1 MSSSSQDG
9 TGLATQFWG
18 CRDYWRGCHCTRS
31 VTPMLLCSRLPLHL
45 SKVFSFPMKVLPFL
59 AKESPRCLII
69 PETAFYFGLCP
80 CLVAA
85 LCLPLGWLWIC
96 VCRTQ
101 AQPLGC
107 GLCSSFRNSFKLHGC
122 KKMGAAPSQPHGGL
136 NGVSAP
142 GAAPDQRWTEA
153 ERHSPVSAVSQ
164 LGRLPEAHPSS
175 LPSGGFQQG
184 GAPGVHLFGGAFPS
198 PTHFSPH
205 PWWFPWGHLPDAL
218 FSFPASG
225 VLWGESS

>member
-1 MSSSSQDG
+1 MSCRCSLPPSGVAVDLCVPNPG
-9 TGLATQFWG
+9 TAHLAVVSARLSG
-18 CRDYWRGCHCTRS
+18 I
-31 VTPMLLCSRLPLHL
+31 VLC
-45 SKVFSFPMKVLPFL
+45 
-59 AKESPRCLII
+59 
-69 PETAFYFGLCP
+69 
-80 CLVAA
+80 
-85 LCLPLGWLWIC
+85 
-96 VCRTQ
+96 
-101 AQPLGC
+101 
-107 GLCSSFRNSFKLHGC
+107 LHGC
-122 KKMGAAPSQPHGGL
+122 KKMGAAPPQPHGGL